1 MVAVY
6 PVWKSQFI
14 QITFYLFNVPG
25 DPVYQH
31 TTGLNPRH
39 RDSLGTKRR
48 QLHTSNFET
57 ETFQ

>member
-31 TTGLNPRH
+31 TTGLNPKTQGQL
-39 RDSLGTKRR
+39 RD
-48 QLHTSNFET
+48 
-57 ETFQ
+57 